1 MPCTEYRW
9 AALLRLSSHPF
20 FRTLLT
26 TIHRRARA
34 DLRLALATVLLSTL
48 LACIGERTPSASH
61 FVALIEGAPP
71 GLDPIG
77 AEDSRINNPALN
89 LYNSLIQYRPGTMEL
104 QLELAESE
112 KLSPDGLRHTF
123 RLRKGVRFHDGSTVS
138 ASDVA
143 YTVERTVA
151 LGIGVYTYMT
161 LLAGA
166 EIIDDRTV
174 AILLSAP
181 YPGLLPAL
189 SHLYIL
195 NADLVRANEQDGD
208 WGQNWLQS
216 HEAGSG
222 PYRLVS
228 FEPQQSYTIERFP
241 DYFKGWRGQHIDSA
255 VFRMIQAEGTRRMA
269 LENGDADWIYL
280 SSADSFEALR
290 GVDGLVLNREPT
302 LNQLYF
308 AFNTQTKQLRDPRV
322 RQALALAYNYGGHVA
337 YLRRGNATIAQGLLP
352 DGADCFDP
360 ATPPERTDLDEA
372 RKLMR
377 AAGYPDGGFELSMAF
392 EGTTGETDFF
402 RLLQMGAASLGIKL
416 NALDIEFDAK
426 VANYASLETA
436 TDIGTIWI
444 YVPSPDPHQ
453 YLFRLAHSSQAGNG
467 GRNFAFYSNARVD
480 QLLDGAVSEMDTA
493 LRCDMYREAMG
504 ILREDVPFAPVV
516 TMVALSAQYDYVRG
530 YTPTKAHPLTQN
542 VYSMWIERG

>member
-1 MPCTEYRW
+1 MSGAGSGIAVSPSLEPSV
-9 AALLRLSSHPF
+9 AQDSLGAMHG
-20 FRTLLT
+20 
-26 TIHRRARA
+26 HARA
-34 DLRLALATVLLSTL
+34 NSSSALAIFLLVASL
-48 LACIGERTPSASH
+48 GCVAERGPSRSR

-104 QLELAESE
+104 EMELAESAV
-112 KLSPDGLRHTF
+112 LSPDGLRHTF
-123 RLRKGVRFHDGSTVS
+123 RLREGVRFHDGSTVG
-138 ASDVA
+138 AADVA
-143 YTVERTVA
+143 YTIERTVA
-151 LGIGVYTYMT
+151 LGIGVYAYMS
-161 LLAGA
+161 LIAGA
-166 EIIDDRTV
+166 EIIDERTV

-195 NADLVRANEQDGD
+195 NAKLVRAHEQDGD
-208 WGQNWLQS
+208 WGQRWLQN

-222 PYRLVS
+222 PYRLAS
-228 FEPQQSYTIERFP
+228 FEAQQGYTIERFS
-241 DYFKGWRGQHIDSA
+241 DYFKGWAGKHIDSA

-308 AFNTQTKQLRDPRV
+308 AFNTQTEQLRDPRV
-322 RQALALAYNYGGHVA
+322 RRALALAYDYSGHVA
-337 YLRRGNATIAQGLLP
+337 HLRHGNAVIARGPLP
-352 DGADCFDP
+352 DGAGCYDP
-360 ATPPERTDLDEA
+360 TTPPARTDLDEA
-372 RKLMR
+372 RELMS
-377 AAGYPDGGFELSMAF
+377 AAGYPEGGFELSMAF

-402 RLLQMGAASLGIKL
+402 LLLQAGAADLGITL
-416 NALDIEFDAK
+416 TALDIEFDAK

-436 TDIGTIWI
+436 TDVGTIWI
-444 YVPSPDPHQ
+444 YVSSPDPHQ

-467 GRNFAFYSNARVD
+467 GRNFAFYSSARVD
-480 QLLDGAVSEMDTA
+480 RLLDDAVSEMDSA
-493 LRCDMYREAMG
+493 LRCDMYREAME
-504 ILREDVPFAPVV
+504 ILRNDMPFTPVV
-516 TMVALSAQYDYVRG
+516 TMVALSAQRDYVRG
-530 YTPTKAHPLTQN
+530 YNPTKGHPLTQN
-542 VYSMWIERG
+542 VYPMWLEGG

>member
-1 MPCTEYRW
+1 MSGAGFGLAASPRHDRPSSLRAGVGNMYRG
-9 AALLRLSSHPF
+9 
-20 FRTLLT
+20 
-26 TIHRRARA
+26 ARSGSVV
-34 DLRLALATVLLSTL
+34 ALAILL
-48 LACIGERTPSASH
+48 LATSLACVGKSTPPASH

-89 LYNSLIQYRPGTMEL
+89 LYNSLVQYRPGTMEL
-104 QLELAESE
+104 ELELAESE
-112 KLSPDGLRHTF
+112 TLSPDGLR
-123 RLRKGVRFHDGSTVS
+123 LHDGSTVD
-138 ASDVA
+138 AGDVA

-166 EIIDDRTV
+166 EVIDDRTV
-174 AILLSAP
+174 SILLSAP
-181 YPGLLPAL
+181 YPGLLAAL

-195 NADLVRANEQDGD
+195 NADLVRAQEDGGD
-208 WGQNWLQS
+208 WGQRWLQD

-228 FEPQQSYTIERFP
+228 FEAQQSYTIERFP
-241 DYFKGWRGQHIDSA
+241 DYFKGWEGRHIDSA

-269 LENGDADWIYL
+269 LESGDADWIYL

-308 AFNTQTKQLRDPRV
+308 AFNTQTEQLRDPRV
-322 RQALALAYNYGGHVA
+322 RQALALAYDYGGHVA
-337 YLRRGNATIAQGLLP
+337 HLRRGNATIARGPLP

-360 ATPPERTDLDEA
+360 TTPPERTDLDEA
-372 RKLMR
+372 RRLMS

-402 RLLQMGAASLGIKL
+402 LLLQAGAADLGIRLK
-416 NALDIEFDAK
+416 ALDIEFDAK

-436 TDIGTIWI
+436 TDVGTIWI

-467 GRNFAFYSNARVD
+467 GRNFAFYSNARLD
-480 QLLDGAVSEMDTA
+480 RLLDDAVSEMDTA
-493 LRCDMYREAMG
+493 LRCNMYREAME
-504 ILREDVPFAPVV
+504 ILRDDVPFTPVV
-516 TMVALSAQYDYVRG
+516 TMVALSAQRDYVRG

-542 VYSMWIERG
+542 VYSMWLERA